1 MPDNYLDILRQA
13 NAIST
18 VRPNSLIETVENGQQ
33 QVNWQMLASYLD
45 SSIFEFILQNKDIP
59 QVSAYGLKL
68 AQELANNFNINR

>member
-13 NAIST
+13 NAVST
-18 VRPNSLIETVENGQQ
+18 VRPNSLIETVETGQE

>member
-1 MPDNYLDILRQA
+1 
-13 NAIST
+13 
-18 VRPNSLIETVENGQQ
+18 
-33 QVNWQMLASYLD
+33 MLASYLD